1 MATVIQPDDKAGKR
15 SRLEQTD
22 EGRAFSDLPFEE
34 RLSTLYQEHRVEDRN
49 GRLAL
54 NRAWFASSLYYQ
66 GKQRVAYDADTGSLM
81 WYDRMP
87 GEDYYVE
94 NQYRKDVNANMAT
107 LIRSQ
112 IQPEPRPS
120 SENPEDVAA
129 ATKAKAAL
137 HVIEDDVA
145 EKRLKVKKALY

>member
-1 MATVIQPDDKAGKR
+1 
-15 SRLEQTD
+15 
-22 EGRAFSDLPFEE
+22 
-34 RLSTLYQEHRVEDRN
+34 
-49 GRLAL
+49 
-54 NRAWFASSLYYQ
+54 
-66 GKQRVAYDADTGSLM
+66 M
-81 WYDRMP
+81 WYGRMP

-129 ATKAKAAL
+129 ASKAKAAL

-145 EKRLKVKKALY
+145 EKRLKVKKALYLTVYGNAFRYNGFEYDAKNGVEEIP